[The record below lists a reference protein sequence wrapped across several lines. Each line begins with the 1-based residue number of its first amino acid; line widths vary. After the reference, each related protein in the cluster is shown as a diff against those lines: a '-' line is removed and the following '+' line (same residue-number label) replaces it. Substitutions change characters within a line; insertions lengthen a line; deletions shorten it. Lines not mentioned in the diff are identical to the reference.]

1 MDPQANLKQ
10 LTNSSE
16 DTKPSLR
23 IGALVIVII
32 TFSMIVVGMHYE
44 NENCIYGEFKKYTL
58 HGLFIKIFFKFI
70 FLPKY

>member
-1 MDPQANLKQ
+1 MDPQANSKQ
-10 LTNSSE
+10 RE

-44 NENCIYGEFKKYTL
+44 NENCIYGEFKKY
-58 HGLFIKIFFKFI
+58 I
-70 FLPKY
+70 